1 MYPPIVSSLSTA
13 KDIAATSLTSSHQRF
28 LTVVMAAAEL
38 AVSTQTVRKLIRLG
52 RLRAVRIGRAIR
64 IERSSLEDFLV
75 DRST

>member
-1 MYPPIVSSLSTA
+1 MYPHIVSSVGTA
-13 KDIAATSLTSSHQRF
+13 KDVPATSSHQRF

-64 IERSSLEDFLV
+64 IERSSLEDFLA